1 VKRQLAYVACGLT
14 IVLACGAY
22 YRALWPS
29 YDAFSR
35 AIDPACMVE
44 YCDFTLYYYK
54 EARQIRRSDT
64 PIKKYFYSPAFAL
77 LLVPI
82 GELPLASAQALWTWL
97 ELSSL
102 VLLIAAS
109 VLLLR
114 GAPRWT
120 HALVLLLTLTSY
132 PVLHNHKW
140 GQANTALIA
149 LVMLAL
155 VLFER
160 GLLALAGLALAG
172 VAAARYYPAMYAIAF
187 CARGGRKALAW
198 FVALTLGLLIALPG
212 VMMGAEHAR
221 HFFEASAASIA
232 HEHKAW
238 ISGSHASQFLPTAL
252 MRLARALHQR
262 DVFGTRSLWVG
273 IAAALAACNTV
284 VAAWAVLRGMRQR
297 TLWAFCFMALSTPL
311 LLPTSWM
318 HYFVYLPLVQ
328 TFLVAELWRLHGRR
342 GARISVFLMFWM
354 PSTILPSIFFFQSTD
369 GARAY
374 ARQGHLLIA
383 DLLLLAL
390 AYCLLVMRRSAPG
403 STRHEL
409 GSVR

>member
-1 VKRQLAYVACGLT
+1 VKRRLAYAACALT

-35 AIDPACMVE
+35 AIDPACMIE

-64 PIKKYFYSPAFAL
+64 PIKKYFYSPMFAL
-77 LLVPI
+77 LLVPV
-82 GELPLASAQALWTWL
+82 GKLPLAKAQALWTWL
-97 ELSSL
+97 ELSSAA
-102 VLLIAAS
+102 LLIAAS
-109 VLLLR
+109 AGLLR

-120 HALVLLLTLTSY
+120 YALVLLLTLTSY

-140 GQANTALIA
+140 GQANTTFVAF
-149 LVMLAL
+149 VVLAL

-160 GLLALAGLALAG
+160 GWLVWSALALAW
-172 VAAARYYPAMYAIAF
+172 VTAARYYPAMYAIAF
-187 CARGGRKALAW
+187 CARGRKALSW
-198 FVALTLGLLIALPG
+198 FVALTLALSIALP
-212 VMMGAEHAR
+212 VAVMGAEHAR

-232 HEHKAW
+232 HENKAW
-238 ISGSHASQFLPTAL
+238 ISGSHASQYLPTAL
-252 MRLARALHQR
+252 MRLARALHRR
-262 DVFGTRSLWVG
+262 DAFGTRSLWVG
-273 IAAALAACNTV
+273 IAAALAACNAAI
-284 VAAWAVLRGMRQR
+284 AAWAVVRGLRRR
-297 TLWAFCFMALSTPL
+297 TLWAFCLMALSTPL

-328 TFLVAELWRLHGRR
+328 TFLAAELAQLRGRLA
-342 GARISVFLMFWM
+342 ARIWVFLMLWA
-354 PSTILPSIFFFQSTD
+354 PSTILPSIFFFRWSE

-374 ARQGHLLIA
+374 AQHGYLLIA
-383 DLLLLAL
+383 DLLLLVL
-390 AYCLLVMRRSAPG
+390 AYCLLVLRRSAPG